1 MAKNSNGLL
10 CKLGIVKSPGAA
22 VPHRKNTK
30 DCVTVDLPVP
40 AKVTMVMQQHIGAP
54 CTPTVKVGDEVFVGT
69 VVGDST
75 APFSAPIHS
84 SVSGKVVKI
93 DSIIMANGS
102 KCQAVIIESDGQQTI
117 DPSIKPP
124 VIESDADLIKA
135 ARDSGLVGL
144 GGAGFPTHIKISPK
158 PEVKANIDYLLI
170 NAAECEPYLTPD
182 VREMLEDSENV
193 VEGMKLVAKLLEVK
207 NAVIGIEDNKPE
219 AIKLMTELLAQ
230 VNVEGINFKVET
242 LPSRYPQG
250 AEKVL
255 IDQCTGREVPVGKLP
270 SDVGCVV
277 MNVTSI
283 AVLAEYVKTGM
294 PLTTKRMTIDG
305 SAIKTPKNV
314 RVPIGTMMDYIV
326 DYCGGFTEE
335 PEKIVCGGPM
345 MGSALT
351 DINYPILKGNN
362 ALLAFKKGD
371 LSIKKETDCIR
382 CGRCAAACP
391 LNLVPT
397 NIEKFTK
404 IGDIP
409 KLKHS
414 GALVCMECGSCAY
427 SCPAGKPLVQH
438 MRLAKAKI
446 REEEAKK

>member
-30 DCVTVDLPVP
+30 DCVTVDMPVP

-69 VVGDST
+69 IVGDST

-93 DSIIMANGS
+93 DSILMQSGA
-102 KCQAVIIESDGQQTI
+102 KTQVVIIESDGQQTI

-124 VIESDADLIKA
+124 VIESEADLVKA

-144 GGAGFPTHIKISPK
+144 GGAGFPTHIKINPN
-158 PEVKANIDYLLI
+158 PAVKANIDYLLI

-182 VREMLEDSENV
+182 VREILENAEYV
-193 VEGMKLVAKLLEVK
+193 VKGMELIAKHLEVK

-230 VNVEGINFKVET
+230 VKEDGINFKVET

-255 IDQCTGREVPVGKLP
+255 IDQCTGREVPPGKLP

-283 AVLAEYVKTGM
+283 AVLAQYVETGM
-294 PLTTKRMTIDG
+294 PLLTKRLTVDG
-305 SAIKTPKNV
+305 SAIAKPMNV
-314 RVPIGTMMDYIV
+314 RVPIGTSVKDVIEF
-326 DYCGGFTEE
+326 CGGYNGT
-335 PEKIVCGGPM
+335 PKKLISGGPM
-345 MGSALT
+345 MGLALVT
-351 DINYPILKGNN
+351 DDFPILKQNN
-362 ALLAFKKGD
+362 GLLVFGE
-371 LSIKKETDCIR
+371 KETQSTPTTACIR
-382 CGRCAAACP
+382 CGRCVNACP
-391 LNLVPT
+391 MNLMPTRLEAYTELGNAEELKKLNIMT
-397 NIEKFTK
+397 
-404 IGDIP
+404 
-409 KLKHS
+409 
-414 GALVCMECGSCAY
+414 CMECGCCAFV
-427 SCPAGKPLVQH
+427 CPADRKLVHAIKLGKGIL
-438 MRLAKAKI
+438 RNAGI
-446 REEEAKK
+446 

>member
-22 VPHRKNTK
+22 VPHRKSTK
-30 DCVTVDLPVP
+30 DCATVDMPVP

-69 VVGDST
+69 IVGDST

-93 DSIIMANGS
+93 DSILMQNGA
-102 KCQAVIIESDGQQTI
+102 KTQAVIIESDGQQTI

-135 ARDSGLVGL
+135 AHDSGLVGL
-144 GGAGFPTHIKISPK
+144 GGAGFPTYIKISPK
-158 PEVKANIDYLLI
+158 PEVKDAIDYLLI

-182 VREMLEDSENV
+182 VREILEDSENV
-193 VEGMKLVAKLLEVK
+193 VDGMKMVAKLLEVK
-207 NAVIGIEDNKPE
+207 HAVIGIEDNKPE

-230 VNVEGINFKVET
+230 VKIDGIEFKVET

-255 IDQCTGREVPVGKLP
+255 IDQCTGREVPPGKLP

-283 AVLAEYVKTGM
+283 AVLSQYVKTGM
-294 PLTTKRMTIDG
+294 PLTTKRLTVDG
-305 SAIKTPKNV
+305 SAITNPMNV
-314 RVPIGTMMDYIV
+314 RVPIGTPIKDIV
-326 DYCGGFTEE
+326 EFCGGYKGEAA
-335 PEKIVCGGPM
+335 KLISGGPM
-345 MGSALT
+345 MGMALIS
-351 DINYPILKGNN
+351 DDFPILKQNN
-362 ALLAFKKGD
+362 GILVFDKNDATSAP
-371 LSIKKETDCIR
+371 TTNCIR
-382 CGRCAAACP
+382 CGRCVNACP
-391 LNLVPT
+391 MGLMPTKLEAYTNLGNADELKKLNIM
-397 NIEKFTK
+397 N
-404 IGDIP
+404 
-409 KLKHS
+409 
-414 GALVCMECGSCAY
+414 CMECGCCAFV
-427 SCPAGKPLVQH
+427 CPADRKLVQAI
-438 MRLAKAKI
+438 RLGKGIVRNAGN
-446 REEEAKK
+446 

>member
-10 CKLGIVKSPGAA
+10 CKLGFVKSPGAA

-30 DCVTVDLPVP
+30 DCATVDMPVP

-93 DSIIMANGS
+93 DSILMQSGA
-102 KCQAVIIESDGQQTI
+102 KTQVVIIESDGQQTI

-124 VIESDADLIKA
+124 VIESEADLVKA

-144 GGAGFPTHIKISPK
+144 GGAGFPTHIKINPN
-158 PEVKANIDYLLI
+158 PAVKANIDYLLI

-182 VREMLEDSENV
+182 VREILENAEHV
-193 VEGMKLVAKLLEVK
+193 VAGMKLVAKHLEVK

-230 VNVEGINFKVET
+230 VKEDGINFKVET

-255 IDQCTGREVPVGKLP
+255 IDQCTGREVPPGKLP

-283 AVLAEYVKTGM
+283 AVLAEYVETGM
-294 PLTTKRMTIDG
+294 PLLTKRLTVDG
-305 SAIKTPKNV
+305 SAIAKPMNV
-314 RVPIGTMMDYIV
+314 RVPIGTSVKDVIEF
-326 DYCGGFTEE
+326 CGGYNGT
-335 PEKIVCGGPM
+335 PKKLISAGPM
-345 MGSALT
+345 MG
-351 DINYPILKGNN
+351 
-362 ALLAFKKGD
+362 LA
-371 LSIKKETDCIR
+371 
-382 CGRCAAACP
+382 
-391 LNLVPT
+391 
-397 NIEKFTK
+397 
-404 IGDIP
+404 
-409 KLKHS
+409 
-414 GALVCMECGSCAY
+414 
-427 SCPAGKPLVQH
+427 
-438 MRLAKAKI
+438 
-446 REEEAKK
+446 

>member
-1 MAKNSNGLL
+1 MAKNSDGLL
-10 CKLGIVKSPGAA
+10 CKLGFVKSPGAA

-30 DCVTVDLPVP
+30 DCATVDMPVP

-69 VVGDST
+69 IVGDST

-93 DSIIMANGS
+93 DSILMQSGA
-102 KCQAVIIESDGQQTI
+102 KAQVVIIESDGKQTI

-182 VREMLEDSENV
+182 VREILEDSENV
-193 VEGMKLVAKLLEVK
+193 VEGMKMVAKLLEVK

-230 VNVEGINFKVET
+230 VKIDGINFKVET

-255 IDQCTGREVPVGKLP
+255 IDQCTGREVPPGKLP

-283 AVLAEYVKTGM
+283 AVLADYVKTGM
-294 PLTTKRMTIDG
+294 PLTTKRLTVDG
-305 SAIKTPKNV
+305 SAITKPMNV
-314 RVPIGTMMDYIV
+314 RVPIGTPIKDIV
-326 DYCGGFTEE
+326 EFCGGYKGT
-335 PEKIVCGGPM
+335 PAKLISGGPM
-345 MGSALT
+345 MGMALVT
-351 DINYPILKGNN
+351 DDFPILKQNN
-362 ALLAFKKGD
+362 GILVFDEKDAK
-371 LSIKKETDCIR
+371 SSPTTNCIR
-382 CGRCAAACP
+382 CGRCVNACP
-391 LNLVPT
+391 MGLMPTRLESYTELGNAEELKKLNIM
-397 NIEKFTK
+397 N
-404 IGDIP
+404 
-409 KLKHS
+409 
-414 GALVCMECGSCAY
+414 CMECGCCAFV
-427 SCPAGKPLVQH
+427 CPADRKLVHAIKIGKGIV
-438 MRLAKAKI
+438 RNAGI
-446 REEEAKK
+446 

>member
-10 CKLGIVKSPGAA
+10 CKLGFVKSPGAA

-30 DCVTVDLPVP
+30 DCVTVDMPVP

-93 DSIIMANGS
+93 DSILMQSGA
-102 KCQAVIIESDGQQTI
+102 KTQVVIIESDGQQTI

-124 VIESDADLIKA
+124 VIESEADLVKA

-144 GGAGFPTHIKISPK
+144 GGAGFPTHIKINPN
-158 PEVKANIDYLLI
+158 PAVKANIDYLLI

-182 VREMLEDSENV
+182 VREILENAEYV
-193 VEGMKLVAKLLEVK
+193 VKGMELIAKHLEVK

-230 VNVEGINFKVET
+230 VKEDGINFKVET

-255 IDQCTGREVPVGKLP
+255 IDQCTGREVPPGKLP

-283 AVLAEYVKTGM
+283 AVLAQYVETGM
-294 PLTTKRMTIDG
+294 PLLTKRLTVDG
-305 SAIKTPKNV
+305 SAIAKPMNV
-314 RVPIGTMMDYIV
+314 RVPIGTSVKDVIEF
-326 DYCGGFTEE
+326 CGGYNGT
-335 PEKIVCGGPM
+335 PKKLISGGPM
-345 MGSALT
+345 MGLALVT
-351 DINYPILKGNN
+351 DDFPILKQNN
-362 ALLAFKKGD
+362 GLLVFGE
-371 LSIKKETDCIR
+371 KETQSTPTTACIR
-382 CGRCAAACP
+382 CGRCVNACP
-391 LNLVPT
+391 MNLMPTRLEAYTNLGNAEELKKLNIMT
-397 NIEKFTK
+397 
-404 IGDIP
+404 
-409 KLKHS
+409 
-414 GALVCMECGSCAY
+414 CMECGCCSFV
-427 SCPAGKPLVQH
+427 CPADRKLVHAIKLGKGIV
-438 MRLAKAKI
+438 RNAGI
-446 REEEAKK
+446 

>member
-1 MAKNSNGLL
+1 MAKNSDGLL
-10 CKLGIVKSPGAA
+10 CKLGFVKSPGAA

-30 DCVTVDLPVP
+30 DCATVDMPVP

-69 VVGDST
+69 IVGDST

-93 DSIIMANGS
+93 DSILMQSGA
-102 KCQAVIIESDGQQTI
+102 KAQAVIIESDGQQTI

-182 VREMLEDSENV
+182 VREILEDSENV
-193 VEGMKLVAKLLEVK
+193 VEGMKMVAKLLEVK

-230 VNVEGINFKVET
+230 VKIDGINFKVET

-255 IDQCTGREVPVGKLP
+255 IDQCTGREVPPGKLP

-283 AVLAEYVKTGM
+283 AVLADYVKTGM
-294 PLTTKRMTIDG
+294 PLTTKRLTVDG
-305 SAIKTPKNV
+305 SAITKPMNV
-314 RVPIGTMMDYIV
+314 RVPIGTPIKDIV
-326 DYCGGFTEE
+326 EFCGGYKGA
-335 PEKIVCGGPM
+335 PAKLISGGPM
-345 MGSALT
+345 MGLALVT
-351 DINYPILKGNN
+351 DEFPILKQNN
-362 ALLAFKKGD
+362 GILVFDEKDAKSSL
-371 LSIKKETDCIR
+371 TTNCIR
-382 CGRCAAACP
+382 CGRCVNACP
-391 LNLVPT
+391 MGLMPTRLESYTELGNAEELKKLNIM
-397 NIEKFTK
+397 N
-404 IGDIP
+404 
-409 KLKHS
+409 
-414 GALVCMECGSCAY
+414 CMECGCCAFV
-427 SCPAGKPLVQH
+427 CPADRKLVHAIKIGKGIV
-438 MRLAKAKI
+438 RNAGI
-446 REEEAKK
+446 

>member
-1 MAKNSNGLL
+1 MAKNSDGLL
-10 CKLGIVKSPGAA
+10 CKLGFVKSPGAA

-30 DCVTVDLPVP
+30 DCATVDMPVP

-54 CTPTVKVGDEVFVGT
+54 CTPTVKVGDQVFVGT
-69 VVGDST
+69 IVGDST

-93 DSIIMANGS
+93 DSILMQSGA
-102 KCQAVIIESDGQQTI
+102 KTQAVIIESDGQQTI

-135 ARDSGLVGL
+135 AHDSGLVGL

-182 VREMLEDSENV
+182 VREILEDSENV
-193 VEGMKLVAKLLEVK
+193 VDGMKMVAKLLEVK

-230 VNVEGINFKVET
+230 VKIDGINFKVET

-255 IDQCTGREVPVGKLP
+255 IDQCTGREVPPGKLP

-283 AVLAEYVKTGM
+283 AVLADYVKTGM
-294 PLTTKRMTIDG
+294 PLTTKRLTVDG
-305 SAIKTPKNV
+305 SAINKPMNV
-314 RVPIGTMMDYIV
+314 RVPIGTPVKDVIEF
-326 DYCGGFTEE
+326 CGGYKGE
-335 PEKIVCGGPM
+335 PAKLISGGPM
-345 MGSALT
+345 MGLALIT
-351 DINYPILKGNN
+351 DDFPILKQNN
-362 ALLAFKKGD
+362 GILVFDQKDAQ
-371 LSIKKETDCIR
+371 SSPTTNCIR
-382 CGRCAAACP
+382 CGRCVNACP
-391 LNLVPT
+391 MGLMPTRLEAYTNLGNAEELKKLNIM
-397 NIEKFTK
+397 N
-404 IGDIP
+404 
-409 KLKHS
+409 
-414 GALVCMECGSCAY
+414 CMECGCCAFV
-427 SCPAGKPLVQH
+427 CPADRKLVHSIKLGKGIV
-438 MRLAKAKI
+438 RNAGI
-446 REEEAKK
+446 